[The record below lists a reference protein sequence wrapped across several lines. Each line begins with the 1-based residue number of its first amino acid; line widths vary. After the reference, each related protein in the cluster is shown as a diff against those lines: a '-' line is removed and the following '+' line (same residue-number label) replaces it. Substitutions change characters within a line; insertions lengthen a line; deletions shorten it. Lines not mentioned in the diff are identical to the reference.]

1 MNKLLK
7 ILGSVAL
14 TLGIVIE
21 SGMIWFCY
29 IEKDAIATSIRLTN
43 EIFEKES

>member
-1 MNKLLK
+1 MNNLLK

-29 IEKDAIATSIRLTN
+29 IEKDTIAESMRLTN
-43 EIFEKES
+43 EIFKKES

>member
-14 TLGIVIE
+14 TLGIIIE
-21 SGMIWFCY
+21 SGMIWWCY
-29 IEKDAIATSIRLTN
+29 VEKDAIAKSIRLTN